1 MELDLLLRELV
12 KVMVLQ
18 ELVELGVV
26 QELVELMGLELVY
39 L

>member
-1 MELDLLLRELV
+1 MELNLILKELV

-26 QELVELMGLELVY
+26 QELVELVGLELVY